1 MNNSLSTRRILENF
15 LLSFVEAC
23 ILWPLMVMTLLKISN
38 YSSIEI
44 LWCVLYVIIGLAFPL
59 YPLIECIRC
68 LSYDTK
74 TSLTYN
80 QQTKEISYC
89 RQSVSEVF
97 HIDEIKSCS
106 LVAATSHAVMCYYLE
121 IRLDS
126 GKILC
131 LTSLLKDVPNI
142 AKDTNPKFYREFF
155 LRLPK

>member
-1 MNNSLSTRRILENF
+1 MNKSLSTKRIFEN
-15 LLSFVEAC
+15 LLISFVEAC
-23 ILWPLMVMTLLKISN
+23 ILWPLIIIALLKNSN
-38 YSSIEI
+38 YSSIDI
-44 LWCVLYVIIGLAFPL
+44 LWYVLYVVIGLAFPL

-68 LSYDTK
+68 LCYDSK
-74 TSLTYN
+74 TSLKYN

-89 RQSVSEVF
+89 RQSVSEIF

-106 LVAATSHAVMCYYLE
+106 LIAATSHAVMCYYLE

-126 GKILC
+126 EKILC

-142 AKDTNPKFYREFF
+142 AKDTNPTFYREFF

>member
-1 MNNSLSTRRILENF
+1 MNNSLSNRRILENI

-23 ILWPLMVMTLLKISN
+23 ILWPLMIMTLLKNSN

-44 LWCVLYVIIGLAFPL
+44 LWYVLFVIIGLAFPL

-68 LSYDTK
+68 LSYDFK

-121 IRLDS
+121 IKLDS
-126 GKILC
+126 GIILC

-142 AKDTNPKFYREFF
+142 AKDTNPEFYREFF